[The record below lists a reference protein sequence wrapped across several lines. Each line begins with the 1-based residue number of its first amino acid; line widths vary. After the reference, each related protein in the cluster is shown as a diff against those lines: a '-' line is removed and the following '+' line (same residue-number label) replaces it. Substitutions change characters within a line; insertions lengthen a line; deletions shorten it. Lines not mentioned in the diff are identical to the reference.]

1 MANYHI
7 INENYFKENNV
18 IKLSL
23 NDDKVLNIIDLKKK
37 REKYMCKNY
46 DISIIEIL
54 KTDKIKNFL
63 NLDDNIFKD
72 KTELFYED
80 EPIYTIQYPNGK

>member
-23 NDDKVLNIIDLKKK
+23 NDDKVLKIIDLKKK

-46 DISIIEIL
+46 DI
-54 KTDKIKNFL
+54 
-63 NLDDNIFKD
+63 
-72 KTELFYED
+72 
-80 EPIYTIQYPNGK
+80 